1 MDTHTGLSEGMMKF
15 RLELTINR
23 PQTEVWTLFMKSE
36 SLNKWQPTL
45 IKTEPLSGTPG
56 QPGTVTKLTYEEN
69 GREFS
74 LTEKILLREESDRI
88 DQLYENQF
96 SENITRNTFTGE
108 NENQTLWIVEN
119 EFKFKTLIMRVLG
132 SLMKKN
138 FIARTQKDMDRFKM
152 LAESG

>member
-1 MDTHTGLSEGMMKF
+1 MKF

-23 PQTEVWTLFMKSE
+23 PRAEVWTIFMNPE
-36 SLNKWQPTL
+36 NLNKWQPTL

-74 LTEKILLREESDRI
+74 LTEKILLREEPDRI

-132 SLMKKN
+132 PLMKKN
-138 FIARTQKDMDRFKM
+138 FIARTQKDMDRFKE